1 MIRGTSSGPNILG
14 RNTCN
19 ARLNASNSLLRYVVS
34 PYYLLYYFIICLSN
48 IIEQSDTL

>member
-19 ARLNASNSLLRYVVS
+19 ARLNAPSSLSRYVVS
-34 PYYLLYYFIICLSN
+34 PYCLPYYFVICLSN
-48 IIEQSDTL
+48 TIEQSDAL